1 MYNENPIFIY
11 HYLFNIW
18 HMVSL
23 ILKTANTLPMYDT
36 FHSTQKLPLLKE
48 QKESLEM
55 VNNDVEKNKQYSYN
69 LDIRSKTRCL
79 GLNQKITDEASLIEF
94 RLIE

>member
-1 MYNENPIFIY
+1 MLS
-11 HYLFNIW
+11 LFDIISLNFD
-18 HMVSL
+18 VTSL
-23 ILKTANTLPMYDT
+23 ILKTANSLPMYDT

-55 VNNDVEKNKQYSYN
+55 VENDNEKYKQCSDNRNN
-69 LDIRSKTRCL
+69 RSKTRYL
-79 GLNQKITDEASLIEF
+79 GLNEKVSDDASVIEF

>member
-1 MYNENPIFIY
+1 MFIY
-11 HYLFNIW
+11 HFLFNFW
-18 HMVSL
+18 PMVSL

-94 RLIE
+94 RLVE